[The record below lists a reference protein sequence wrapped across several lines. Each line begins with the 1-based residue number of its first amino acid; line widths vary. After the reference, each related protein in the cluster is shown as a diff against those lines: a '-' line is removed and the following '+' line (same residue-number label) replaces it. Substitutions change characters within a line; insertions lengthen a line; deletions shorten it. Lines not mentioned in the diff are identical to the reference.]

1 MRGLVYAA
9 RALALCAGTAEAF
22 VSPPAATIALGWDVN
37 KAQGGRAAPGS
48 RQQVRMGAAESTS
61 EEDARA
67 VMARVNALME
77 GQSVVEVTSSMEA
90 AYGAPAASN
99 SGTHS
104 VLHADVPAERRE
116 QPPAEDAAAAMARAA
131 RQAGTIESPS
141 ESAPTG
147 RKIEYGISGCASL
160 LQPPAAASNRTAVA
174 CTEAGSFKTD
184 TCARVE
190 AGMTQERDQRH
201 SLPQLPSCHVLA
213 R

>member
-22 VSPPAATIALGWDVN
+22 VSPSGATVALGWDVN
-37 KAQGGRAAPGS
+37 TAQGGRAAPGS
-48 RQQVRMGAAESTS
+48 RRQVRMAAAESTS
-61 EEDARA
+61 EEDAKA

-90 AYGAPAASN
+90 AYDAPAASN

-116 QPPAEDAAAAMARAA
+116 QPPAEDAAAVMARAA
-131 RQAGTIESPS
+131 RQAGAIESPS
-141 ESAPTG
+141 QSAPTG

-160 LQPPAAASNRTAVA
+160 LQPPASNRRRLLARKQAASKLTRAHA
-174 CTEAGSFKTD
+174 
-184 TCARVE
+184 
-190 AGMTQERDQRH
+190 
-201 SLPQLPSCHVLA
+201 
-213 R
+213 